1 MSAPNMA
8 PFFSQIIFTG
18 VTVMVIAIGAG
29 LAIVI
34 AAKTGATNVLRLLF
48 DKYQDHQ
55 DAIEFKQ
62 RYVAEQRQRKYQDWI
77 EKFGMYENLQEE
89 RCSRI
94 DVRRK
99 NEIVNITNGKKTITS
114 SYILHHQIYS
124 RQS

>member
-89 RCSRI
+89 REFKN
-94 DVRRK
+94 RRK
-99 NEIVNITNGKKTITS
+99 KEERNRKYDEWKENN
-114 SYILHHQIYS
+114 HF
-124 RQS
+124 